1 MRMLL
6 MGPPGAGKGTQAK
19 IVGERLGVPTIS
31 TGDIFRANMAEE
43 TELGLEAK
51 RYVDAGEYVP
61 DEVTNRMVRARL
73 AEPDAT
79 KGFLLDGYPRTVAQ
93 VETLD
98 ELLAETGK
106 KLNAVVVLKAD
117 NDEIVKRLL
126 NRARVEGRSDD
137 TEDVIRRRLEV
148 YDEQTHP
155 LLEVYADHGVLVEVN
170 GVGDVD
176 EVTERVLTAIAPLE
190 TEQ

>member
-1 MRMLL
+1 MLL

-19 IVGERLGVPTIS
+19 IVAERLGIPAIS

-126 NRARVEGRSDD
+126 NRAQVEGRSDD

-176 EVTERVLTAIAPLE
+176 EVTERVLTAIAPLD

>member
-1 MRMLL
+1 

-19 IVGERLGVPTIS
+19 IVAERLGIPAIS

-43 TELGLEAK
+43 TELGLEAR

-73 AEPDAT
+73 AEPDAA

-155 LLEVYADHGVLVEVN
+155 LLEVYADHSVLVAVN

-176 EVTERVLTAIAPLE
+176 EVTERVLTAIAPLD